1 MTNNL
6 GRKMKVV
13 AICGS
18 PRKGNTEAMLK
29 RVLDGAKSKGAA
41 IELVN
46 LSDKKIEPCRAV
58 CDCFETERKCP
69 IEDDMAEVINKML
82 AADAIVFGSP
92 DYFKNVSGIMKNFID
107 RTNGI
112 CGKLKGKKAAAV
124 SVGAQDLQNVQ
135 FCENVLIEFAKGHEM
150 KLVGSVKATAEKA
163 GEVLKNK
170 EVIKKC
176 LELGKKLSF
185 P

>member
-1 MTNNL
+1 
-6 GRKMKVV
+6 MKVL
-13 AICGS
+13 AINGS

-29 RVLDGAKSKGAA
+29 RLLDGAKSKGAI

-46 LSDKKIEPCRAV
+46 LGDKKIEPCKAV
-58 CDCFETERKCP
+58 CDCFETERACP
-69 IEDDMAEVINKML
+69 IDDDMASIINKML

-112 CGKLKGKKAAAV
+112 CGKLKGKKAAVV

-163 GEVLKNK
+163 GEVK
-170 EVIKKC
+170 ENEKVMKEC
-176 LELGKKLSF
+176 LELGEKLAQS
-185 P
+185 